1 MMEVGSV
8 IKDKKSGNLGVIFEV
23 CCMNVI
29 GIEELPVYR
38 VLWHG
43 DTLEENVMGTQLL
56 NERYEFVRQIK
67 DDI

>member
-1 MMEVGSV
+1 MEVGSV

-23 CCMNVI
+23 CHMNVI

-38 VLWHG
+38 VLWRG
-43 DTLEENVMGTQLL
+43 ESLEENVVGNQLL

>member
-1 MMEVGSV
+1 MEVGSV

-23 CCMNVI
+23 CHMNVI

-38 VLWHG
+38 VLWRG
-43 DTLEENVMGTQLL
+43 EPLEENVMGTELL
-56 NERYEFVRQIK
+56 NERYELVRQIK

>member
-1 MMEVGSV
+1 MEVGSV

-23 CCMNVI
+23 CHMNVI

-38 VLWHG
+38 VLWRG
-43 DTLEENVMGTQLL
+43 EPLEENVMGTELL

>member
-1 MMEVGSV
+1 MEVGSV
-8 IKDKKSGNLGVIFEV
+8 IKDKRTGNLGVIFEV

-29 GIEELPVYR
+29 AIENLPVYR

-43 DTLEENVMGTQLL
+43 DILEENVIGTQLL

-67 DDI
+67 ADI